1 MKCWPCRVRMRC
13 GVHRGHFPH
22 QADVDDLRGLVL
34 PGAVELHFLGF
45 EQLAVFA
52 AETHGAAARRVDQVD
67 DLLVDLAGQDHLHHV
82 HGALV
87 GDPEAVHEP
96 GGDVH
101 LGQHLADLGPAA
113 VHHHRVDAQVLEER
127 DVLGE
132 GGLQLRLLLGGAAVL
147 DHQGLPLKGA
157 HVGQGFQQDLRPC

>member
-1 MKCWPCRVRMRC
+1 MKCWALQGADEV

-22 QADVDDLRGLVL
+22 QADVDDLRGLVV
-34 PGAVELHFLGF
+34 PGAVELQFLGL
-45 EQLAVFA
+45 EQQAVLAA
-52 AETHGAAARRVDQVD
+52 QPHGGAAGGVDQID

-87 GDPEAVHEP
+87 GDAEAVHEP

-101 LGQHLADLGPAA
+101 LGQHLADLGSAA

-127 DVLGE
+127 DVLGK
-132 GGLQLRLLLGGAAVL
+132 GALQLRLLLGGAAIL
-147 DHQGLPLKGA
+147 DHHGLPLKGA
-157 HVGQGFQQDLRPC
+157 HVGQGL